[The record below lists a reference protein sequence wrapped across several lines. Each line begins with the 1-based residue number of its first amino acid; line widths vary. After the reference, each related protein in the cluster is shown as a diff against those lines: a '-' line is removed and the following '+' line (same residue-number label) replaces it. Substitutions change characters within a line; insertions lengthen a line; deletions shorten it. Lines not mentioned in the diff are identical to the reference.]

1 MIRICKKH
9 AQCYRCAKMDFG
21 DKCDVPNGYGI
32 DFLLGKPG
40 TWYSTGSRSIMCH
53 VENEPC
59 ESALCEVRSE
69 LGMQTSD
76 ISLGTDTTLQIQ
88 IGRAV
93 LSNQRAVFG

>member
-21 DKCDVPNGYGI
+21 DLCDVSNGYRMS
-32 DFLLGKPG
+32 FPG
-40 TWYSTGSRSIMCH
+40 LWYNTGWSSYIMCD
-53 VENEPC
+53 VKNEPC

-93 LSNQRAVFG
+93 FQSRFYEKIH